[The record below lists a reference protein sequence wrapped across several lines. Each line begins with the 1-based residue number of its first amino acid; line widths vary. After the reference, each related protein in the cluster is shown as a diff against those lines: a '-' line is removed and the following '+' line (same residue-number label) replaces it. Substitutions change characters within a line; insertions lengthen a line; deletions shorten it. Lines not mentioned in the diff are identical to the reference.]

1 MAGRAG
7 THDARSHADPRGRQ
21 AERPSDIPKQGWMD
35 IGKRVWADISKYEV
49 SVVSAGVAFNLFFA
63 LFPALAAGISLY
75 GLVAD
80 PATVEQQMGVIGG
93 IMPGDMT
100 KLVGEQLHGLARASE
115 GTLGVSLAIS
125 LLVALWGAT
134 RGIKGMMSG
143 LNIVYQEDESRGFI
157 KYNLTALA
165 LTFAAIVFGI
175 VALVM
180 VAALPAILDFLPVG
194 DTIKNVLSFLRW
206 PLLAVFLL
214 IGLSVT
220 YRYAPSRD
228 EPQWRWVSW
237 GAVVAAALWLI
248 GSGLF
253 SLYAAKFGDFNKT
266 YGSMAAVAVTLL
278 WFQLSSFVVLL
289 GGLINAEME
298 HQTAKDTTRGRN
310 APWERATPTWPIP
323 SVRKAAAPTSGGSD
337 ATSSGELRLPP
348 PALAL
353 LAR

>member
-7 THDARSHADPRGRQ
+7 TRDAHADPRGRQ
-21 AERPSDIPKQGWMD
+21 AAKPSDIPKQGWMD

-63 LFPALAAGISLY
+63 LFPALAAAISLY

-80 PATVEQQMGVIGG
+80 PATVEQQLGVIGG
-93 IMPGDMT
+93 VMPADMT
-100 KLVGEQLHGLARASE
+100 KMVGDQLNGLARASE
-115 GTLGVSLAIS
+115 GTLGVSLVVS
-125 LLVALWGAT
+125 LAVALWGAT

-143 LNIVYQEDESRGFI
+143 LNIVYEEDESRGFL

-175 VALVM
+175 LALVM
-180 VAALPAILDFLPVG
+180 VAAVPAILDFLPVG
-194 DTIKNVLSFLRW
+194 KGIRELLSFLRW

-214 IGLSVT
+214 VGLAVT
-220 YRYAPSRD
+220 YRYAPSRA
-228 EPQWRWVSW
+228 EPRWRWVSW

-278 WFQLSSFVVLL
+278 WFQLSAFVVLL

-298 HQTAKDTTRGRN
+298 HQTARDTTKGPERPMGARGAN
-310 APWERATPTWPIP
+310 MADTLGPEGNRADTR
-323 SVRKAAAPTSGGSD
+323 RK
-337 ATSSGELRLPP
+337 
-348 PALAL
+348 
-353 LAR
+353 